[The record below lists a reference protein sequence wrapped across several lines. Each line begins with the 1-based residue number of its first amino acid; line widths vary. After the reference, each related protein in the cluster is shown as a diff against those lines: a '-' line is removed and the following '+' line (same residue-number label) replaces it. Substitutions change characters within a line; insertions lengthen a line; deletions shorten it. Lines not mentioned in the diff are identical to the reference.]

1 MSASSFL
8 RSARGGAGVSQRQ
21 LALDSRV
28 TQPAIA
34 VIESG
39 SHDTSVSRLE
49 QLLASLG
56 QRVVLLPTLARPVSE
71 AADALRAALL
81 SHNYEWAWRE
91 VIQTSDDL
99 AGVDP
104 AVRVAL
110 AVTRPLP
117 VGDRRYDALL
127 AALVDYW
134 MSLDRLPRPMWL
146 DDPHYSLNEPW
157 DIEELES
164 LRARARLAT
173 PRSIRRHGVFLDPT
187 QLLSA

>member
-81 SHNYEWAWRE
+81 SHNYEWA
-91 VIQTSDDL
+91 
-99 AGVDP
+99 
-104 AVRVAL
+104 
-110 AVTRPLP
+110 
-117 VGDRRYDALL
+117 
-127 AALVDYW
+127 
-134 MSLDRLPRPMWL
+134 
-146 DDPHYSLNEPW
+146 
-157 DIEELES
+157 
-164 LRARARLAT
+164 
-173 PRSIRRHGVFLDPT
+173 
-187 QLLSA
+187 